1 MNDQN
6 LIPNSARSP
15 IELREQTKRGGI
27 ASGKSRKEK
36 ASLRKAAQDVLN
48 GTYKD
53 KTGQEFD
60 GAKVVILNLF
70 KIANDIHN
78 KQCIQAIRLLMELY
92 GEEKSPEEKEKVNAE
107 IELLKAKAKA
117 VKGFSEMDVEDLSA
131 LADMLM
137 GKENEK
143 NKND

>member
-1 MNDQN
+1 M
-6 LIPNSARSP
+6 
-15 IELREQTKRGGI
+15 
-27 ASGKSRKEK
+27 
-36 ASLRKAAQDVLN
+36 RKAAQDVLN

>member
-70 KIANDIHN
+70 FPSWIFVI
-78 KQCIQAIRLLMELY
+78 LLLFLIFTDFLNNLRC
-92 GEEKSPEEKEKVNAE
+92 S
-107 IELLKAKAKA
+107 
-117 VKGFSEMDVEDLSA
+117 
-131 LADMLM
+131 
-137 GKENEK
+137 
-143 NKND
+143 